1 MLALNR
7 PLRMSFLGLR
17 AYLDHENYNAY
28 VYDKTTK

>member
-17 AYLDHENYNAY
+17 AYLDYENYNAY